1 MYLVLSATYL
11 WDLYRTGFTIALVIH
26 SLDSLWGLGT
36 RGFGVSTHLQDFYR
50 PRYPLGRSHSTNV
63 LFKQAPK
70 ISVSGEYFLIILLKA
85 RQ

>member
-1 MYLVLSATYL
+1 MYKVEVRVCLNNRLQRHFWSFVGSFVMYLVLSATYL

-50 PRYPLGRSHSTNV
+50 PRYPLG
-63 LFKQAPK
+63 
-70 ISVSGEYFLIILLKA
+70 
-85 RQ
+85 